1 MIVVI
6 FLLSFGLA
14 PATPRLGVGVED
26 CVTTLHALRTYE
38 GMQIESTTAAA
49 DGTFLYT
56 MVESPP
62 KKRGKKKTAIFG
74 CRESI

>member
-1 MIVVI
+1 MLVVI

-14 PATPRLGVGVED
+14 PATPDIGLGVD
-26 CVTTLHALRTYE
+26 CVTTLHTLRTYE

-56 MVESPP
+56 MVERPP

-74 CRESI
+74 CRE